1 MNTSPAHLDKDVFP
15 AAAPDKRLRIAG
27 ALAVCLFIGLLW
39 LYPAATLK
47 LGHQNDIAV
56 HLRWVEQFHAALQ
69 DGVLLP
75 RWAWAA
81 QLGLG
86 DPSFFY
92 YQPLFYYI
100 TSLFLWLGL
109 GPERALVFAAA
120 VPFLMVAVIVYRY
133 FMARYP
139 ARAAVLGAIFVAGC
153 PTLYFMSTHLAAFPW
168 SLSIPFSLLFAAESI
183 RDKPRARHLAVLLC
197 LICLSH
203 LLSGMMTL
211 LCVGLAR
218 LFFVPPRPRTLPD
231 HAAWLGGVVLGLAL
245 AAFFIY
251 PALTQMHLINPVGWE
266 ENFNW
271 RRCFALPVVNQFLV
285 GTYWFGVQWPFSL
298 ACLGIILIVLLPRM
312 PAPLG
317 AGARN
322 ARRLA
327 IVALCALAL
336 GTELAYPLYALL
348 SPMQKLQFP
357 YRFMFLASML
367 GSVALMLHLNE
378 GAWRRWSK
386 TVRAVA
392 VALIALQCAQAA
404 LLQFKIVRNGERMAT
419 HEKYFSGRFGQP
431 EYLLAVRGPGFID
444 YAKGGALDA
453 DCARLRIACRD
464 VVRSSHAFAA
474 TIDTPRAISLRLPVF
489 AFPAWQASVDGQ
501 PRAYR
506 ADKDTGVI
514 TLDLAPGVH
523 AVQLHFGR
531 LPAETTGYWISAA
544 ALLILLVL
552 AVFARRRPGRGAGPG
567 LA

>member
-1 MNTSPAHLDKDVFP
+1 MTTSPAYLSKETSDTV
-15 AAAPDKRLRIAG
+15 APDSRLRIAG
-27 ALAVCLFIGLLW
+27 TLAVFLFVGLLW

-56 HLRWVEQFHAALQ
+56 HLRWVEQFHTSLQ

-75 RWAWAA
+75 RWAHAA

-120 VPFLMVAVIVYRY
+120 VPFLMVAVIAYRT
-133 FMARYP
+133 FVARYP
-139 ARAAVLGAIFVAGC
+139 ARAAVLGAVFVVSC

-183 RDKPRARHLAVLLC
+183 RDKPRARHLAILLA

-218 LFFVPPRPRTLPD
+218 LIFAPPHPRTLAG
-231 HAAWLGGVVLGLAL
+231 HATWLGGVVLGLAL

-251 PALTQMHLINPVGWE
+251 PALTQIHLINPAGWE

-271 RRCFALPVVNQFLV
+271 RRCFALPLVNQFLV

-298 ACLGIILIVLLPRM
+298 ACLGIILVVLLPRM
-312 PAPLG
+312 PLPLT
-317 AGARN
+317 AGGRN

-357 YRFMFLASML
+357 YRFMFLASIL
-367 GSVALMLHLNE
+367 GSIALVLHLNE
-378 GAWRRWSK
+378 GAWRRWNK
-386 TVRAVA
+386 TVRVLA

-404 LLQFKIVRNGERMAT
+404 VLQFKIIRNGERMAT
-419 HEKYFSGRFGQP
+419 HDKYFSGRFGQP
-431 EYLLAVRGPGFID
+431 EYLLAARGPSFVE
-444 YAKGGALDA
+444 YAKGGALEA
-453 DCARLRIACRD
+453 DCARLQIACRN
-464 VVRSSHAFAA
+464 VVRGSHAFAA
-474 TIDTPRAISLRLPVF
+474 TITTPHAVSLRLPVF

-501 PRAYR
+501 ARAYR
-506 ADKDTGVI
+506 PDKDTGVI
-514 TLDLAPGVH
+514 TLDLAPGTHEVK
-523 AVQLHFGR
+523 LRFGR
-531 LPAETTGYWISAA
+531 LPAEIAGYWISAL
-544 ALLILLVL
+544 ALGVLLVL
-552 AVFARRRPGRGAGPG
+552 AALARRARRSGA
-567 LA
+567 